1 MANDGTAT
9 AADVMLEIVLGRDM
23 RLLGP
28 PSFERGSGCAGTA
41 RLECSLD
48 FLEPRMATPIR
59 FAVQVRR
66 PGLQRLTATATSSQL
81 DSHPGD
87 NSASRTMLVGPY
99 A

>member
-1 MANDGTAT
+1 
-9 AADVMLEIVLGRDM
+9 MLEIVLGRDM

-28 PSFERGSGCAGTA
+28 PSFERGSGCAGTGT
-41 RLECSLD
+41 LVCSLD
-48 FLEPRMATPIR
+48 FLEPRMTTPVR